1 MSLLLSNNTVDIL
14 LKELKAVYDQID
26 DIVLEQ
32 QPIQLLSSSYDCD
45 TNKTTLSYRC
55 PHCLQVIEQKLDGRW
70 RNTCRVDDNCPHC
83 GELIEKGLLVGNEPF
98 TDTQN
103 RRVWFSTSLGDT
115 AVAEVAFIHKF
126 KFDTMGLPALSKV
139 SRNVLFIGF
148 VDYGTRQMFKKE
160 NGTFKKTSYFKGIKN
175 AYRPTLFLVDEV
187 LGVKCSYYSNFIDQV
202 AAKSDSASALKKKVS
217 NTKIFD
223 VRPVDPEVIT
233 PFAIS
238 LLSEDNIT
246 EKATNEVWCTHCGHV
261 WTGTFNVAE
270 ENEIKCPCCSR
281 TDIISRYD
289 LLYSNGERLRN
300 AIQVSETPES
310 IDIVDIYA
318 SMNEKWQIE
327 TAPSTMACSV
337 DKKTG
342 KATYYKYSS
351 TEKKFKKTKDVPYFG
366 VQKILDPDNTGIK
379 NIFESVFKN
388 NEFINGNVIV
398 NYISHLITYPAL
410 KNVVTAYP
418 EFAPWMFKG
427 LAGEIVMNFAGTTPE
442 EMLGISKEL
451 YEAITPETAI
461 YIIQKWCAKYPS
473 MSAETALFF
482 EKEKL
487 YLNSGIEEALEITQI
502 SPDKLK
508 EYLITVRNEQY
519 IKIRTAAALWTDFI
533 LYADECLNIPANIF
547 PSSLKLARDKMFFE
561 AKGEYAE

>member
-1 MSLLLSNNTVDIL
+1 MSNNTVDIL
-14 LKELKAVYDQID
+14 LKEFKTVYDQID

-55 PHCLQVIEQKLDGRW
+55 PHCLQVVEQKLDGRW

-83 GELIEKGLLVGNEPF
+83 GELIEKGLLAGNEPF

-115 AVAEVAFIHKF
+115 AVAEAAFIHKF
-126 KFDTMGLPALSKV
+126 KFDTMGLPVLSKV

-202 AAKSDSASALKKKVS
+202 AAKSDSASALKKKTS

-246 EKATNEVWCTHCGHV
+246 EKTTNEVWCTHCGHV
-261 WTGTFNVAE
+261 WTDTFNASE
-270 ENEIKCPCCSR
+270 DN
-281 TDIISRYD
+281 TDITCPNCGRTEKVSQYA
-289 LLYSNGERLRN
+289 LLYYNGERLRN
-300 AIQVSETPES
+300 TIQVTETPES
-310 IDIVDIYA
+310 IDIVDIEA
-318 SMNEKWQIE
+318 SMDQNWQVS
-327 TAPSTMACSV
+327 TAPCFLACSV
-337 DKKTG
+337 EKKTG
-342 KATYYKYSS
+342 KATYYKYASS
-351 TEKKFKKTKDVPYFG
+351 EKKWKRTSATLYFG

-379 NIFESVFKN
+379 DVFENAFQN

-398 NYISHLITYPAL
+398 NYISHLITNPAL

-427 LAGEIVMNFAGTTPE
+427 IAGEIAMNFAETTPE
-442 EMLGISKEL
+442 TILGISKEL
-451 YEAITPETAI
+451 YEALTPETDI

-487 YLNSGIEEALEITQI
+487 YLNSGIEEALKIAKTD
-502 SPDKLK
+502 PDNLK
-508 EYLITVRNEQY
+508 EYLTTVRNEQY

-533 LYADECLNIPANIF
+533 LYADECSNIPANIF